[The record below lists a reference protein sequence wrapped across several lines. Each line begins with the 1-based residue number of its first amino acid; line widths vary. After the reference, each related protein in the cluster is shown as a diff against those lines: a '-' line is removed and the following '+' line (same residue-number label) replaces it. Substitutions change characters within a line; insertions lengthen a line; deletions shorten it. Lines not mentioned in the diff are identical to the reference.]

1 MNRPIPRPTALSPF
15 KPAALALALGL
26 ALAGA
31 AIAQSAPTPAQ
42 QKELDEARAELDKA
56 AQRFAE
62 LHQELADEGV
72 DVKIA
77 DAPRPFREEL
87 ARVGLSE
94 EIGSQDFFV
103 SVKKAA
109 DAFEQKYGAGAQ

>member
-1 MNRPIPRPTALSPF
+1 MDVT
-15 KPAALALALGL
+15 
-26 ALAGA
+26 
-31 AIAQSAPTPAQ
+31 
-42 QKELDEARAELDKA
+42 A

-62 LHQELADEGV
+62 LHQELADDGV

-77 DAPRPFREEL
+77 DAPRPFLEEL

-94 EIGSQDFFV
+94 EIGRQDFFV

-109 DAFEQKYGAGAQ
+109 EAFEQKYGAGTPEAAKGPAPVP

>member
-1 MNRPIPRPTALSPF
+1 MDVT
-15 KPAALALALGL
+15 
-26 ALAGA
+26 
-31 AIAQSAPTPAQ
+31 
-42 QKELDEARAELDKA
+42 A

-62 LHQELADEGV
+62 LHQELAEDGV

-77 DAPRPFREEL
+77 DAPRPFLDEL

-94 EIGSQDFFV
+94 EIGRQDFFV

-109 DAFEQKYGAGAQ
+109 EAFERKYGVGAPEADRQPLPAP